1 MRRLL
6 AAALLAVSAL
16 AAPVAAPPAA
26 QAAPVAAPVAA
37 PAEAPSAAYMDQLL
51 REINARRARAGT
63 APLAYVA
70 PSANQAVSQYLT
82 DLTPLMR
89 AYRTCFHGM
98 GNPVAPGWDYV
109 AAVGLDAEVGGEV
122 LGCPMDGFFWTP
134 QQIADGWWNSPSHF
148 GSLYGDP
155 SANAVACGTYGA
167 GRDGRGYQ
175 TVACITYRV

>member
-6 AAALLAVSAL
+6 AAALLAASV
-16 AAPVAAPPAA
+16 VAAPFVAPSAA
-26 QAAPVAAPVAA
+26 QAAPVAA
-37 PAEAPSAAYMDQLL
+37 PAEAPSPAYMDQLL
-51 REINARRARAGT
+51 GEINARRARAGT

-70 PSANQAVSQYLT
+70 PAANQAVSQYLA

-89 AYRTCFHGM
+89 AYNTCFHGM
-98 GNPVAPGWDYV
+98 GDPVAPGWDYV
-109 AAVGLDAEVGGEV
+109 AAVGLNAEVGGEV
-122 LGCPMDGFFWTP
+122 LGCPMDGFHWTAK
-134 QQIADGWWNSPSHF
+134 QIADGWWNSPSHF

-175 TVACITYRV
+175 TVACITYRI